1 MNRRH
6 FLVATGAALLPV
18 WTGRARAAEAKTP
31 GQAYFG
37 PERYVEYLAGELPLV
52 FSAPHGGR
60 LRPDAIPDRTSGVTD
75 ADANTQELTRALHA
89 DLLARTGRHTHV
101 VISHLHRRKLDP
113 NRELAEAAQGS
124 ALAEQSWHDYHATI
138 AGALAAAAAQHGFAF
153 LVDVHG
159 HAHPIPRLE
168 LGYALAA
175 AQLNQSDAAFD
186 ASELVKLSTLRD
198 LHARTGGSGAALLRG
213 PGSLGD
219 LFAQRGY
226 RAVPSPQ
233 EPQPGQNPFF
243 AGGYT
248 VRRHAAD
255 PATTKVDGLQIEC
268 HRPSV
273 RDTEENRAAF
283 ARATGD
289 ALLVYL
295 KNRYAYAPGPAPTP
309 APAAP

>member
-1 MNRRH
+1 MNRRR
-6 FLVATGAALLPV
+6 FLVAAGAAAVLAAA
-18 WTGRARAAEAKTP
+18 ARAAATKIP

-37 PERYVEYLAGELPLV
+37 SERYVEYLAGELPLV
-52 FSAPHGGR
+52 FAAPHGGR
-60 LRPDAIPDRTSGVTD
+60 LRPDTIPDRTSGVTD
-75 ADANTQELTRALHA
+75 ADANTQELARALHA
-89 DLLARTGRHTHV
+89 DLLARTGRHAHV

-124 ALAEQSWHDYHATI
+124 AVAEKTWHEYHATI
-138 AGALAAAAAQHGFAF
+138 AGALAAAVARHGFAF

-198 LHARTGGSGAALLRG
+198 LHARTGRSGAALIRG

-219 LFAQRGY
+219 LFSQRGY
-226 RAVPSPQ
+226 RAVPGPQ

-255 PATTKVDGLQIEC
+255 PATTQVDGLQIEC
-268 HRPSV
+268 HRPGV

-283 ARATGD
+283 ARAAGEV
-289 ALLVYL
+289 LLLYL
-295 KNRYAYAPGPAPTP
+295 KNRYAYAPGPAPAT
-309 APAAP
+309 APAVP